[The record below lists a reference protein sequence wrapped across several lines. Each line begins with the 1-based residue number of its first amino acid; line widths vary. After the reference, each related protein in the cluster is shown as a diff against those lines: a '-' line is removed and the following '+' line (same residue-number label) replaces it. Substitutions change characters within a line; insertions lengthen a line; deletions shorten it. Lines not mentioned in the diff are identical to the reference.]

1 MIGFRDPNFIER
13 QNAATNAKK
22 AALERFRAAAADPAF
37 AERQK
42 ARTAS
47 AANRAEGKRVR
58 EIEKAERKAR
68 DAKLATDAKNE
79 AASQAART
87 LIEKANRELASQTER
102 KTARDARYA
111 ARKSKSKGRR

>member
-1 MIGFRDPNFIER
+1 MTGFRDLNFIER
-13 QNAATNAKK
+13 RNAATNAKK

-47 AANRAEGKRVR
+47 AADRAEGKRVR

-68 DAKLATDAKNE
+68 DTHAKNE
-79 AASQAART
+79 AVSQAART
-87 LIEKANRELASQTER
+87 LTEKANRELALQIER

-111 ARKSKSKGRR
+111 GRKSRSKGAR